1 MDPKE
6 STMRKTVLVLLTALA
21 AACVSPDG
29 PFTAVGTPAMPL
41 HEARPHCKEH
51 NRSVSDDGTVVT
63 NWNAYERCM
72 ADLGWVKQ
80 STPGSAGSGP
90 TGGSGPSY

>member
-1 MDPKE
+1 
-6 STMRKTVLVLLTALA
+6 MRKTVLVLLTALV

-29 PFTAVGTPAMPL
+29 PFTAAGTPAMPL

-63 NWNAYERCM
+63 NWSAYERCM

-80 STPGSAGSGP
+80 SIPSSAGSGT
-90 TGGSGPSY
+90 TGGVGSSY